1 MEGHTHHE
9 LAERLVL
16 QAGALAETLV
26 TEAAR
31 VAADELGSET
41 GRRLAQT
48 GQSIALLIEAAVFI
62 NTED

>member
-1 MEGHTHHE
+1 MERYAHHD

-16 QAGALAETLV
+16 HAGALAETLV

-31 VAADELGSET
+31 VAANELGRET